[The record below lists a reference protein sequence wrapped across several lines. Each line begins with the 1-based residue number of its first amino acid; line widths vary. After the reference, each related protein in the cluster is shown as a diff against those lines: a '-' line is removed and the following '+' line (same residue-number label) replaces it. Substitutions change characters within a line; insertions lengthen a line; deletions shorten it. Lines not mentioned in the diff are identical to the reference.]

1 MIKPKKTPTI
11 NDVAALAGT
20 SKRTVSRVINRSE
33 LVNEATRTRVQNV
46 IDQLNYSPSRQARG
60 LAASRS
66 YLLGLVYDIPTLFIT
81 EIQNGILQVCG
92 EAGYE
97 LVVHACP
104 TDSDRPIDDVSRF
117 ISRANLDGVIV
128 LSPVSEIEGLAEA
141 LDKSDCNYIRFTS
154 ELTGDSWKHVVTDY
168 LPAISEMTNHLVK
181 FGHRDMGFISGPPNT
196 ISSQKRHES
205 FERALAA
212 NDLEMR
218 SEAVVEGAFTYESG
232 VIAAKQLLSLEQRP
246 TAIFAANDE
255 MAFAIIHVA
264 KDMGL
269 RVPEDLSVV
278 GFDGTPFSTFFIP
291 SLSTIIR
298 RTEEMSSLG
307 TKKLLAL
314 IDDGPDAARGFETM
328 ISPQFVPRESTGPVP
343 ASK

>member
-269 RVPEDLSVV
+269 RVPQDLSVV

>member
-1 MIKPKKTPTI
+1 VIKPNKTPTI

-20 SKRTVSRVINRSE
+20 SKRTVSRVINNSDR
-33 LVNEATRTRVQNV
+33 VNEATRARVQQV

>member
-1 MIKPKKTPTI
+1 VNKSNKSPTI

-20 SKRTVSRVINRSE
+20 SKRTVSRVINNSDR
-33 LVNEATRTRVQNV
+33 VNEATRTRVQQV
-46 IDQLNYSPSRQARG
+46 IDQLNFSPSRQARG

-66 YLLGLVYDIPTLFIT
+66 FLLGLVYDIPTLFT
-81 EIQNGILQVCG
+81 AEIQNGILQVCG

-104 TDSDRPIDDVSRF
+104 TDSEGPIENISRF

-128 LSPVSEIEGLAEA
+128 VSPVSELEGLAEA
-141 LDKSDCNYIRFTS
+141 LDKTGCNYIQFSS
-154 ELTGDSWKHVVTDY
+154 ELKGESWKHVVTDY
-168 LPAISEMTNHLVK
+168 LPAISDMTHHLVK
-181 FGHRDMGFISGPPNT
+181 FGHRDVGFVSGSPNA
-196 ISSQKRHES
+196 ISSQKRYES
-205 FERALAA
+205 FESALAV
-212 NDLEMR
+212 NGLEMR
-218 SEAVVEGAFTYESG
+218 PEAIVEGAFTYESG
-232 VIAAKQLLSLEQRP
+232 VKAAKTLLALKQRP

-255 MAFAIIHVA
+255 MAFAVIHVA
-264 KDMGL
+264 NDMGL
-269 RVPEDLSVV
+269 RVPQDLSVV

-298 RTEEMSSLG
+298 RTDEMSVLG

-314 IDDGPDAARGFETM
+314 IEDGPDAAQRFETM

-343 ASK
+343 TGK

>member
-1 MIKPKKTPTI
+1 MIKPNKTPTI

-33 LVNEATRTRVQNV
+33 LVNEATRTRVQHV

-66 YLLGLVYDIPTLFIT
+66 YLLGLVYDIPTLFT
-81 EIQNGILQVCG
+81 AEVQNGILDVCG

-104 TDSDRPIDDVSRF
+104 TDSDRPIDNVSRF

-141 LDKSDCNYIRFTS
+141 LDKTACNYIQFTS
-154 ELTGDSWKHVVTDY
+154 ELKGDSWKSVVTDY
-168 LPAISEMTNHLVK
+168 LPVISDMTHHLVN
-181 FGHRDMGFISGPPNT
+181 FGHHDMGFISGPPNT
-196 ISSQKRHES
+196 VSSQKRHES
-205 FERALAA
+205 FVSALAA
-212 NDLEMR
+212 NGLEMR
-218 SEAVVEGAFTYESG
+218 PETVVEGAFTYDSG
-232 VIAAKQLLSLEQRP
+232 VKAAKELLSLKQRP

-255 MAFAIIHVA
+255 MAFAVIHVA
-264 KDMGL
+264 NDMGL
-269 RVPEDLSVV
+269 RVPQDLSVV

-298 RTEEMSSLG
+298 RTDEMSVLG

-314 IDDGPDAARGFETM
+314 IEDGPDAAQRFETM

-343 ASK
+343 TGK

>member
-1 MIKPKKTPTI
+1 MIKPNKTPTI

-20 SKRTVSRVINRSE
+20 SKRTVSRVINNSDR
-33 LVNEATRTRVQNV
+33 VNEATRARVQQV

>member
-1 MIKPKKTPTI
+1 MIKPNKTPTI

-20 SKRTVSRVINRSE
+20 SKRTVSRVINNSDR
-33 LVNEATRTRVQNV
+33 VNEATRARIQQV